1 MTRTRIVAVLLATS
15 ALALAACDSSST
27 EGDPTAAPA
36 PPTLPTTAA
45 EIPPVDTTAAGPP
58 PPTAAPDDPNT
69 CAATELMLTAGQ
81 VEGAAG
87 STMIPLVFTNIGGRT
102 CLLDGFPG
110 VSYVAEE
117 HGAEVGAP
125 ATRSG
130 AGQGPVELTSN
141 GKATAQVRAIQ
152 VANYPPEL
160 CDPTP
165 VAGLRVFPPNAYASL
180 FLPMPGTG
188 CAKTGPEVT
197 QLEVTAVV
205 AGG

>member
-1 MTRTRIVAVLLATS
+1 MTRTWNVVALLAATS
-15 ALALAACDSSST
+15 LTLSACGSSDT
-27 EGDPTAAPA
+27 DGTPTAAPA
-36 PPTLPTTAA
+36 PPSSTTSEA
-45 EIPPVDTTAAGPP
+45 TAPEETVAGPP
-58 PPTAAPDDPNT
+58 PPTTAPDDPNT

-81 VEGAAG
+81 PEGAAG

-110 VSYVAEE
+110 VSYVAQER
-117 HGAEVGAP
+117 GPEVGAP

-130 AGQGPVELTSN
+130 AGQGRVELASN

-152 VANYPPEL
+152 VANYPPEA
-160 CDPTP
+160 CEPTP

-180 FLPMPGTG
+180 FLPFPGTG
-188 CAKTGPEVT
+188 CAKTGPEIN

-205 AGG
+205 AG

>member
-1 MTRTRIVAVLLATS
+1 MTRTRIALLVATS
-15 ALALAACDSSST
+15 ALTLAACGSPST
-27 EGDPTAAPA
+27 EGNPTAAPA
-36 PPTLPTTAA
+36 PATTTTAEA
-45 EIPPVDTTAAGPP
+45 PAVETTVAGPP
-58 PPTAAPDDPNT
+58 PVTTAPDDPNT

-81 VEGAAG
+81 PEGAAG
-87 STMIPLVFTNIGGRT
+87 STMIPLAFTNIGGRT

-117 HGAEVGAP
+117 RGPEVGAP

-130 AGQGPVELTSN
+130 PGFGPVELVSDS
-141 GKATAQVRAIQ
+141 KATAQVRAIQ
-152 VANYPPEL
+152 VMNYPAEVCEPK
-160 CDPTP
+160 P

-180 FLPMPGTG
+180 FLPFPGTG
-188 CAKTGPEVT
+188 CSKIGPEVN

>member
-1 MTRTRIVAVLLATS
+1 MTRTRTVAVLLA
-15 ALALAACDSSST
+15 AASLTLTACGSSGT
-27 EGDPTAAPA
+27 DGTPTAAPA
-36 PPTLPTTAA
+36 PSPTSTAEAPAA
-45 EIPPVDTTAAGPP
+45 ETTVAGPP
-58 PPTAAPDDPNT
+58 PPTTAPDDPNT

-117 HGAEVGAP
+117 RGPEVGAP

-130 AGQGPVELTSN
+130 PGFGPVELTSN

-152 VANYPPEL
+152 VANYPAEA
-160 CDPTP
+160 CEPTP
-165 VAGLRVFPPNAYASL
+165 VTGLRVFPPNAYASL
-180 FLPMPGTG
+180 FLPLPGTG
-188 CAKTGPEVT
+188 CSKASPEVN

-205 AGG
+205 AG

>member
-1 MTRTRIVAVLLATS
+1 MTRTRIAAVLLATT
-15 ALALAACDSSST
+15 ALTLAACSNSDT
-27 EGDPTAAPA
+27 EGNPTAAPA
-36 PPTLPTTAA
+36 PTTTTASTEA
-45 EIPPVDTTAAGPP
+45 PAVETTAAGPP
-58 PPTAAPDDPNT
+58 PPTSAPDDPNT

-81 VEGAAG
+81 PEGAAG
-87 STMIPLVFTNIGGRT
+87 STIIPLVFTNIGGRT
-102 CLLDGFPG
+102 CKLDGFPG
-110 VSYVAEE
+110 VSYVAQEN
-117 HGAEVGAP
+117 GPEVGAP

-130 AGQGPVELTSN
+130 AGQGPVELTSD

-160 CDPTP
+160 CEPTP

-180 FLPMPGTG
+180 FLPFPGTG
-188 CAKTGPEVT
+188 CAKTGPEVN